1 VWFFTFGT
9 NDIPHHT
16 IISYC
21 IASHHTSFCIAKK
34 MTRNKGKLLSPK
46 IDRIMKRNFTGQDMP
61 SQDISYHIK
70 LIFISSD
77 IRRTLFFVKHEK
89 KGSYFFS
96 NSSKMVRTKVSCIT
110 KKYITLMYIQKLNVQ
125 FLQKTKAIYK
135 HILSNIYKDLV
146 FLQHFFSS
154 FK

>member
-1 VWFFTFGT
+1 
-9 NDIPHHT
+9 
-16 IISYC
+16 
-21 IASHHTSFCIAKK
+21 
-34 MTRNKGKLLSPK
+34 
-46 IDRIMKRNFTGQDMP
+46 MP

-77 IRRTLFFVKHEK
+77 ISRILFFVKHEK
-89 KGSYFFS
+89 KGRYFFA

-110 KKYITLMYIQKLNVQ
+110 KKYITLMYIKKLNVQ